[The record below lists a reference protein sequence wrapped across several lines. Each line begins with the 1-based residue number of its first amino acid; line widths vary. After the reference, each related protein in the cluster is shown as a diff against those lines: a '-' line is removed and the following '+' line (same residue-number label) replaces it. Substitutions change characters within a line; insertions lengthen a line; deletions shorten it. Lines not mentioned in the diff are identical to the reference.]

1 MTTMLTKEEFIDA
14 VVDDWFRETNQPFMV
29 DQDMMKRIVED
40 VAIKFARN
48 NVTPK
53 IKETAL
59 NLLNAQIDDMGI
71 YPRSFCVP
79 KGSEY
84 KGYEKR
90 TEKMEGWNEALIEII
105 RRLALIETSKEERK

>member
-1 MTTMLTKEEFIDA
+1 MTQEQFIND
-14 VVDDWFRETNQPFMV
+14 VVDDWFRDTNRPFMV
-29 DQDMMKRIVED
+29 DQECMGRIVKD
-40 VAIKFARN
+40 VMLKLALTKI
-48 NVTPK
+48 TLE
-53 IKETAL
+53 IKETAF
-59 NLLNAQIDDMGI
+59 NLLWTQIEDMGI

>member
-1 MTTMLTKEEFIDA
+1 
-14 VVDDWFRETNQPFMV
+14 
-29 DQDMMKRIVED
+29 
-40 VAIKFARN
+40 
-48 NVTPK
+48 
-53 IKETAL
+53 
-59 NLLNAQIDDMGI
+59 MGI

-79 KGSEY
+79 KGSKY